1 MNKMVYKAVSL
12 TGEGERLLSRAQI
25 TLGEKNTLD
34 FFSYGSNMIS
44 ITCFC
49 SSNVYDL
56 SLVIALLM
64 TLFLFIWGACDYYTD
79 VVIFYINVARC
90 LENSCFWSQHRA
102 ASEFIIVNPLHFFFP
117 VSLISLG
124 KYVMHLYKQHVLLCG
139 DVC

>member
-49 SSNVYDL
+49 SSNIYDL

-64 TLFLFIWGACDYYTD
+64 TLFLFIRGTCDYYTD

-90 LENSCFWSQHRA
+90 LENSCF
-102 ASEFIIVNPLHFFFP
+102 
-117 VSLISLG
+117 
-124 KYVMHLYKQHVLLCG
+124 
-139 DVC
+139 